1 MQQIVRRPV
10 VGGVAIAGA
19 SMMIAMSPTGGTA
32 LDVQQRPVRLTSG
45 ESDLIQDITIDFVR
59 HGQSFDN
66 LNNIIGTVA
75 PGPTLTPEGYAEAN
89 AIAATLQQEYGSSIA
104 GIYDSGLLRTEE
116 TAAPLAALLNMPVQ
130 DLSGLNEISA
140 GILEGSQQNDL
151 TGLLYLA
158 APLAWTLG
166 FYSVPELGSSDYNGM
181 AFESYFGDA
190 VQTMYDGTISG
201 GTGNTDIAFSS
212 AAAIMTWT
220 MMNVDNPDPL
230 LMLED
235 PLTNTSQ
242 VVIQGN
248 PTDGWTLIS
257 WDGMPVPEASL
268 TTELFV
274 DFRDLITAPQMA
286 SYEIW
291 QALLTLDPT
300 TISQAIDTG
309 FENVSAAI
317 TQFPVAVID
326 DIVGAIGTGT
336 QSVGADAFGS
346 LSTELS
352 TLLTDAMTS
361 I

>member
-1 MQQIVRRPV
+1 VQQTLRRPLA
-10 VGGVAIAGA
+10 GGTAIASVG
-19 SMMIAMSPTGGTA
+19 MMIAVSPFGA
-32 LDVQQRPVRLTSG
+32 VPPDLQQRAVRLLSG
-45 ESDLIQDITIDFVR
+45 ESDLVQDITIDFVR

-66 LNNIIGTVA
+66 LQNIIGTVA
-75 PGPTLTPEGYAEAN
+75 PGPNLTPDGYTEAN
-89 AIAATLQQEYGSSIA
+89 AIATTLQEEYGSSIA

-116 TAAPLAALLNMPVQ
+116 TAAPLASLLNMPVQ

-140 GILEGSQQNDL
+140 GIFEGAPQNDL

-166 FYSVPELGSSDYNGM
+166 LYSVPELGSSDYNGM

-190 VQTMYDGTISG
+190 VQTMYDNTTSG
-201 GTGNTDIAFSS
+201 DVGNTDIAFSS

-220 MMNVDNPDPL
+220 MMNVNNPDPL

-242 VVIQGN
+242 VVIQGD
-248 PTDGWTLIS
+248 PTDGWTLVS
-257 WDGMPVPEASL
+257 WDGTPIGPASL
-268 TTELFV
+268 PTELFV
-274 DFRDLITAPQMA
+274 DLRDLITAPQMA
-286 SYEIW
+286 SYDIW

-309 FENVSAAI
+309 LENVGSAI

-326 DIVGAIGTGT
+326 DIVDAAGGSAQSLGTDL
-336 QSVGADAFGS
+336 VGSLPGDVSALFADA
-346 LSTELS
+346 L
-352 TLLTDAMTS
+352 TS

>member
-1 MQQIVRRPV
+1 VQQTFRRPF
-10 VGGVAIAGA
+10 VGGLAIAGIG
-19 SMMIAMSPTGGTA
+19 MMVAMSPTGS
-32 LDVQQRPVRLTSG
+32 DIQRPSVRLLSG
-45 ESDLIQDITIDFVR
+45 ESDLVQDITIDFVR

-75 PGPTLTPEGYAEAN
+75 PGPTLTPDGYAEAN
-89 AIAATLQQEYGSSIA
+89 TIATTLQNEYGDNIA

-140 GILEGSQQNDL
+140 GILEGAPQNDL
-151 TGLLYLA
+151 TGLMYLA

-166 FYSVPELGSSDYNGM
+166 LYSVPELGSSDYNGM

-190 VQTMYDGTISG
+190 VQTMYDNTISG

-220 MMNVDNPDPL
+220 MMNVNNPDPL

-242 VVIQGN
+242 VVVQGD
-248 PTDGWTLIS
+248 PTDGWTLVS
-257 WDGMPVPEASL
+257 WDGMAVPEASL
-268 TTELFV
+268 STELFV

-286 SYEIW
+286 SYDIW

-300 TISQAIDTG
+300 TISQAVDTG
-309 FENVSAAI
+309 FENVGAAI
-317 TQFPVAVID
+317 TQFPVSVID
-326 DIVGAIGTGT
+326 DIVDAAGGSAQSLGTDMAG
-336 QSVGADAFGS
+336 SVSSD
-346 LSTELS
+346 LS
-352 TLLTDAMTS
+352 TLVTDALTS
-361 I
+361 M

>member
-1 MQQIVRRPV
+1 VQQTVRRPFA
-10 VGGVAIAGA
+10 GGLAIAGVGV
-19 SMMIAMSPTGGTA
+19 IVAMSPTGAPLSDT
-32 LDVQQRPVRLTSG
+32 QRPSVRLLSG
-45 ESDLIQDITIDFVR
+45 ESDLVQDITIDFVR

-75 PGPTLTPEGYAEAN
+75 PGPTLTPDGYAEAN
-89 AIAATLQQEYGSSIA
+89 TIATTIQGEYGGDIA

-140 GILEGSQQNDL
+140 GIFEGAPQNDL

-166 FYSVPELGSSDYNGM
+166 LYSVPELGSSDYNGM
-181 AFESYFGDA
+181 AFESYFSDA
-190 VQTMYDGTISG
+190 VQTMYENTISG

-220 MMNVDNPDPL
+220 MMNVNNPDPL

-242 VVIQGN
+242 VVVQGD
-248 PTDGWTLIS
+248 PTDGWTLVS

-268 TTELFV
+268 STELFV
-274 DFRDLITAPQMA
+274 DFRDLIAAPQMA
-286 SYEIW
+286 SYDIW

-300 TISQAIDTG
+300 TISQAVDAG
-309 FENVSAAI
+309 FENVGAAI
-317 TQFPVAVID
+317 TQFPVSVID
-326 DIVGAIGTGT
+326 A
-336 QSVGADAFGS
+336 
-346 LSTELS
+346 
-352 TLLTDAMTS
+352 LTSM
-361 I
+361 